1 MMAFDAVNRE
11 VCTVR
16 RDRTNTPL
24 QALVTLNDPVYVEAA
39 QALARRIAA
48 HEGSTA
54 DRVAFG
60 FRLATARTPRPF
72 EQTRLVKLFEVVSA
86 RYAEDPE
93 AAMAMAMATIPLGPV
108 PEGMA
113 VVDLAAWTVVSNV
126 LLNLDEMFMKR

>member
-54 DRVAFG
+54 QRVAYG
-60 FRLATARTPRPF
+60 FRLATARTPEPF
-72 EQTRLVKLFEVVSA
+72 EQTRLVKLFEVVRSK
-86 RYAEDPE
+86 YAENLE
-93 AAMAMAMATIPLGPV
+93 AAMAISTMPLGPV
-108 PEGMA
+108 PEGMD

>member
-39 QALARRIAA
+39 QALARRIAV
-48 HEGSTA
+48 HDGSTD
-54 DRVAFG
+54 DRVVFG
-60 FRLATARTPRPF
+60 FRLTTARTPEPF
-72 EQTRLVKLFEVVSA
+72 EKARLTKLFKAVRV
-86 RYAEDPE
+86 RYADDSE
-93 AAMAMAMATIPLGPV
+93 AATLLATMPLGPV
-108 PEGMA
+108 PEGA
-113 VVDLAAWTVVSNV
+113 DVVDLAAWTVVGNV